1 MRIDIWSDVVCPFC
15 YIGRRRLEAALER
28 FEHRDEVRI
37 VWRSFELDP
46 TTTAGENTPVVELMA
61 RKYRMSAGQ
70 AEAQNAALAQQAESV
85 GLTFN
90 WAEAKNANTFDAHRL
105 VHLAAM
111 RGDETADELE
121 QRLMRAYFTE
131 GRAVDSHDVLVE
143 VAVEAGLDEAEV
155 RAVLAGDRFAEEVRS
170 DEEAARQL
178 GITGVPFFV
187 VAEKFAVSGA
197 QPVEVFVQAL
207 EQGWDHSRPHP
218 FEMVVGE
225 GIEAGGPACGPEG
238 CDVRR

>member
-28 FEHRDEVRI
+28 FEHRGEVQI

-46 TTTAGENTPVVELMA
+46 TTTAGENPPMVELMA
-61 RKYRMSAGQ
+61 RKYQMSVEQ

-90 WAEAKNANTFDAHRL
+90 WAEARNANTFDAHRL
-105 VHLAAM
+105 VHLAA
-111 RGDETADELE
+111 RHSDETADELE

-131 GRAVDSHDVLVE
+131 GRAVDSPDVLME
-143 VAVEAGLDEAEV
+143 VAGEVGLDEAEV
-155 RAVLAGDRFAEEVRS
+155 RGVLAGDRFAGEVRR
-170 DEEAARQL
+170 DQEVARQL

-197 QPVEVFVQAL
+197 QPVEVFAQAL
-207 EQGWDHSRPHP
+207 EQGWQHSRPSP

-225 GIEAGGPACGPEG
+225 GIGSGPACGPEG